1 MSNRRTLYYMPFIA
15 ATAKIDLPYKTD
27 QQEAKKQAQEMFS
40 ANFPQTNRLIFA
52 FDNTEIITRNFC
64 KPLSYYTIPN
74 TFEERNNEYISTTLE
89 YSVQAIE
96 DCVIKAKIKK
106 EDITDILFV
115 STTGLATPSMDAL
128 IINKL
133 RLNPHINRSPFFG
146 LGCGG
151 GVSGMAKANTTAK
164 ANPDAVVLLVAV
176 ELCSLTLIKS
186 DYSKSNF
193 IGSSL
198 FSDGIA
204 ACIIKGDNHGTDQ
217 PFQYVASSSKLYYD
231 SLDVMGWEF
240 QDTGFKVLFSKDI
253 PTFINEHVKEDITE
267 FLDKQG
273 LQLSDI
279 KNFIFHPGG
288 KKVLDAYTDA
298 LAVEGDFLNKTRAI
312 MNNYGNMSSATV
324 LYVLEKFMTDGY
336 EEGYALM
343 MAMGPGFSSEMVLLK
358 LNK

>member
-1 MSNRRTLYYMPFIA
+1 MSFIA
-15 ATAKIDLPYKTD
+15 ATSKIDLPHRVS

-40 ANFPQTNRLIFA
+40 ANFPQTDRLIFA

-64 KPLSYYTIPN
+64 KPLSYYTVPN
-74 TFEERNNEYISTTLE
+74 TFEERNNEYISTTLF

-96 DCVIKAKIKK
+96 DCVAKANINK

-128 IINKL
+128 IINAL
-133 RLNPHINRSPFFG
+133 RLNPHINRSPLFG

-151 GVSGMAKANTTAK
+151 GVSGMAKANTVAK
-164 ANPDAVVLLVAV
+164 ANPNAIVLLVAV

-198 FSDGIA
+198 FSDGIV
-204 ACIIKGDNHGTDQ
+204 ACIVKGDNHGKNQ
-217 PFQYVASSSKLYYD
+217 QVEYIASSSKLYYD

-253 PTFINEHVKEDITE
+253 PTFILEHVKEDVTE

-298 LAVEGDFLNKTRAI
+298 LAVEGDFLNKTRAV
-312 MNNYGNMSSATV
+312 MNNYGYMSSATV
-324 LYVLEKFMTDGY
+324 LYVLDKFMADGY
-336 EEGYALM
+336 EDGYGLM

>member
-1 MSNRRTLYYMPFIA
+1 MPFIA
-15 ATAKIDLPYKTD
+15 STSSVNLPYKTP
-27 QQEAKKQAQEMFS
+27 QQEVKKQAHELFS
-40 ANFPQTNRLIFA
+40 ANFPQTDRLIFA

-64 KPLSYYTIPN
+64 KPLSYYAEPN
-74 TFEERNNEYISTTLE
+74 TFEERNNDYIELALK

-96 DCVIKAKIKK
+96 ECVVKATIEK

-128 IINKL
+128 IVNKM
-133 RLNPHINRSPFFG
+133 RLNPHINRTPVWG

-151 GVSGMAKANTTAK
+151 GVSGMAKACTIAK
-164 ANPDAVVLLVAV
+164 ADPDAVVLLVAV

-204 ACIIKGDNHGTDQ
+204 ACIVKGDNHGSNQ
-217 PFQYVASSSKLYYD
+217 SINYIASSSKLYYD
-231 SLDVMGWEF
+231 SLEVMGWEF

-253 PTFINEHVKEDITE
+253 PTFLHEHINEDIAE
-267 FLDKQG
+267 FLDKHS

-288 KKVLDAYTDA
+288 KKVLDAYTEA
-298 LAVEGDFLNKTRAI
+298 LGVEGDFLHHTRSVIAD
-312 MNNYGNMSSATV
+312 YGNMSSATV
-324 LYVLEKFMTDGY
+324 LYVLERFMTQGYEDGY
-336 EEGYALM
+336 GLM
-343 MAMGPGFSSEMVLLK
+343 VAMGPGFSSEMVLLK